1 MNTASIY
8 DSAIAGLQYAQ
19 AGMVATSQNVTGS
32 NVAGYVRRN
41 PDLQISTM
49 SPSSIEAGGTAFSVE
64 GFTRNFNALLQG
76 QLLSQQSKTSF
87 TATLTQAV
95 ATLDATLV
103 DPSASIA
110 TALGQ
115 FFNAA
120 GSLAND
126 PSNQAYQQALTG
138 AANLVGDR
146 IRGLADVVGNLE
158 SNARQGLADVL
169 NQANTLAPQLA
180 DINVKIRNATVPG
193 VSYPSGDL
201 LDERDR
207 ITTKLQE
214 LIGGTTTINEDG
226 TASYAI
232 NGLQLVDRQQSNQFA
247 NANHTTPL
255 TPDTF
260 PWGVQLKVNSPR
272 NREPVFTPMGSGE
285 GVDQSTGQIIPASL
299 PPFKDGQAGAYFV
312 LVQNFVPTLQKS
324 LNLLAV
330 ELVDKINS
338 VAIGTGATSINP
350 FFGFSS
356 SSGPLSSRAA
366 LTSALPV
373 PAAANVNAVLTNPA
387 LTYADLLDTNS
398 SAITPAQ
405 RKDLHAWLLS
415 DVVNARHFKSIATFS
430 ASQFANLNAATGT
443 DASAAMNSLQDL
455 RTTFT
460 APVTFITSSVANTIA
475 TWTNNHKTNEA
486 MSQVLSDQKN
496 AVSGVNLD
504 EEAANLVK
512 YQQLYNASSKLIQT
526 NRQMFDTLLAMLS
539 GN

>member
-41 PDLQISTM
+41 PNLQISTM

-76 QLLSQQSKTSF
+76 QLLSQQSKTSY

-110 TALGQ
+110 TALGN

-126 PSNQAYQQALTG
+126 PNNQAYQQALAG
-138 AANLVGDR
+138 ASNQVGDR
-146 IRGLADVVGNLE
+146 IRGLADVVGTLE
-158 SNARQGLADVL
+158 KDARQGMADVL

-180 DINVKIRNATVPG
+180 DVNARINAATVPG

-207 ITTKLQE
+207 ITSRLQE
-214 LIGGTTTINEDG
+214 LIGGTTTINDDG
-226 TASYAI
+226 TASYSVD
-232 NGLQLVDRQQSNQFA
+232 GMQLVDRTRANRFSQASGASTITPDESLPLSLYLAVPAGPQVGQQSGSLQINGKQQV
-247 NANHTTPL
+247 TPL
-255 TPDTF
+255 SAT
-260 PWGVQLKVNSPR
+260 
-272 NREPVFTPMGSGE
+272 
-285 GVDQSTGQIIPASL
+285 A
-299 PPFKDGQAGAYFV
+299 FKDGQAGAYAL

-324 LNLLAV
+324 LNLLSL
-330 ELVDKINS
+330 ELVNKVNTVSTGVGGGTIASIFGFDSTSGGTPITDLSAEQTTSHRSVKSLLESASFDDLINMANPASSQYSSEVDQALSNQTFDARLFKS
-338 VAIGTGATSINP
+338 VASFA
-350 FFGFSS
+350 
-356 SSGPLSSRAA
+356 
-366 LTSALPV
+366 
-373 PAAANVNAVLTNPA
+373 
-387 LTYADLLDTNS
+387 
-398 SAITPAQ
+398 
-405 RKDLHAWLLS
+405 
-415 DVVNARHFKSIATFS
+415 
-430 ASQFANLNAATGT
+430 ASQFASVTATAAT
-443 DASAAMNSLQDL
+443 SLEGL
-455 RTTFT
+455 RSTFT
-460 APVTFITSSVANTIA
+460 EPVTFITSSVANTIS
-475 TWTNNHKTNEA
+475 TWTNNHKTNEV
-486 MSQVLSDQKN
+486 MSQVLSDQKS
-496 AVSGVNLD
+496 AISGVNLD

-512 YQQLYNASSKLIQT
+512 YQQLYNAASKLIQT

>member
-41 PDLQISTM
+41 PNLQISTL
-49 SPSSIEAGGTAFSVE
+49 SPSSIEPGGTAFSVE

-76 QLLSQQSKTSF
+76 QLLSQQSKTSY

-110 TALGQ
+110 AALGQ

-126 PSNQAYQQALTG
+126 PGNQAYQQALAG
-138 AANLVGDR
+138 AANQVGDR
-146 IRGLADVVGNLE
+146 IRGLADVVGTLE
-158 SNARQGLADVL
+158 KDARQGMADVL

-180 DINVKIRNATVPG
+180 DINARINAATVPG

-207 ITTKLQE
+207 ITSKLQE
-214 LIGGTTTINEDG
+214 LIGGTTTINGDG
-226 TASYAI
+226 TASYSVD
-232 NGLQLVDRQQSNQFA
+232 GMQLVDRTRANRFSQASGTRTITADDSLPISLYLAVPAGTQVGQQSGSLQI
-247 NANHTTPL
+247 
-255 TPDTF
+255 
-260 PWGVQLKVNSPR
+260 GGRQQV
-272 NREPVFTPMGSGE
+272 TPMSP
-285 GVDQSTGQIIPASL
+285 TA
-299 PPFKDGQAGAYFV
+299 FKDGQAGAYAL

-324 LNLLAV
+324 LNLLSL
-330 ELVDKINS
+330 ELVNQVNS
-338 VAIGTGATSINP
+338 VSSGAGAGSINP
-350 FFGFSS
+350 IFGFGST
-356 SSGPLSSRAA
+356 SGG
-366 LTSALPV
+366 SAVTDLG
-373 PAAANVNAVLTNPA
+373 AEQTANNRSVKSLLASASFDELINQANPA
-387 LTYADLLDTNS
+387 SSQYSSEVEKVLLNQKFD
-398 SAITPAQ
+398 
-405 RKDLHAWLLS
+405 
-415 DVVNARHFKSIATFS
+415 ARLFKSVASFA
-430 ASQFANLNAATGT
+430 ASQFANVTATAATTLEG
-443 DASAAMNSLQDL
+443 L
-455 RTTFT
+455 RSTFSE
-460 APVTFITSSVANTIA
+460 PVTFITSSVANTIS
-475 TWTNNHKTNEA
+475 TWTNQHKTNEA
-486 MSQVLSDQKN
+486 MSQVLSDQKS
-496 AVSGVNLD
+496 AISGVNLD

-512 YQQLYNASSKLIQT
+512 YQQLYNAASKMIQT

>member
-41 PDLQISTM
+41 PNLQVSTL
-49 SPSSIEAGGTAFSVE
+49 SPSSIQAGGTAFSVE

-76 QLLSQQSKTSF
+76 QLLSQQSKTSY

-110 TALGQ
+110 TALGN

-146 IRGLADVVGNLE
+146 IRGLAGVVGDLE
-158 SNARQGLADVL
+158 KNARQGLADVL
-169 NQANTLAPQLA
+169 NQSNTLAPQLA
-180 DINVKIRNATVPG
+180 DINVRINAATVPG

-207 ITTKLQE
+207 ITSKLQE

-226 TASYAI
+226 TASYSVD
-232 NGLQLVDRQQSNQFA
+232 GMQLVDRARANRFTQASGASTITPDDSLPVSLYLAVPAGSVVGQQSGSLQIGGRLQA
-247 NANHTTPL
+247 TPL
-255 TPDTF
+255 
-260 PWGVQLKVNSPR
+260 G
-272 NREPVFTPMGSGE
+272 
-285 GVDQSTGQIIPASL
+285 PAA
-299 PPFKDGQAGAYFV
+299 FKDGQAGAYAL
-312 LVQNFVPTLQKS
+312 LVHNFVPTLQKG
-324 LNLLAV
+324 LNLLSL
-330 ELVDKINS
+330 ELVNQVNTVS
-338 VAIGTGATSINP
+338 TGAGALAPI
-350 FFGFSS
+350 FGFGST
-356 SSGPLSSRAA
+356 SGGSPITDLSGEQTTNNRTVAGM
-366 LTSALPV
+366 LGSASFDELINM
-373 PAAANVNAVLTNPA
+373 ANPTG
-387 LTYADLLDTNS
+387 
-398 SAITPAQ
+398 AQ
-405 RKDLHAWLLS
+405 YSKEVEIALLS
-415 DVVNARHFKSIATFS
+415 DKFDARLFKSVASFAS
-430 ASQFANLNAATGT
+430 SQFANVTATAATQLE
-443 DASAAMNSLQDL
+443 SL
-455 RTTFT
+455 RTTFSQ
-460 APVTFITSSVANTIA
+460 PVTFITSSVANTIS

-496 AVSGVNLD
+496 AISGVNLD

-512 YQQLYNASSKLIQT
+512 YQQLYNAASKLIQT
-526 NRQMFDTLLAMLS
+526 NRQMFDTLLAMLA

>member
-285 GVDQSTGQIIPASL
+285 GVDQSTGQIIPASP

-366 LTSALPV
+366 LTSALPA

-387 LTYADLLDTNS
+387 LTFADLLDTNS

-430 ASQFANLNAATGT
+430 ASQFANLNAAPGT

>member
-8 DSAIAGLQYAQ
+8 DSAMAGLQYAQ

-32 NVAGYVRRN
+32 NVAGYIRRN
-41 PDLQISTM
+41 PNLQISTM

-95 ATLDATLV
+95 STLDAMLV

-110 TALGQ
+110 TALGN

-126 PSNQAYQQALTG
+126 PNNQAYQQALTG
-138 AANLVGDR
+138 AALQVGDR
-146 IRGLADVVGNLE
+146 IRGMADLVGTLE
-158 SNARQGLADVL
+158 SNSRQGLADVL

-180 DINVKIRNATVPG
+180 DINARIKDATVPG

-207 ITTKLQE
+207 ITSKLQD

-226 TASYAI
+226 TASYSVD
-232 NGLQLVDRQQSNQFA
+232 GMQLVDRVRA
-247 NANHTTPL
+247 NRFSQASGAPTIA
-255 TPDTF
+255 PDDS
-260 PWGVQLKVNSPR
+260 Q
-272 NREPVFTPMGSGE
+272 PVSLYLE
-285 GVDQSTGQIIPASL
+285 VPASPQPGSTSGNL
-299 PPFKDGQAGAYFV
+299 QINGKLQLTRLSATAFKDGQAGAYAL

-324 LNLLAV
+324 LNLLSL
-330 ELVDKINS
+330 ELVGQVNT
-338 VAIGTGATSINP
+338 VASGVGASTLAPI
-350 FFGFSS
+350 FGFSATS
-356 SSGPLSSRAA
+356 SSGSPITDLTTEQTVNNRSVAA
-366 LTSALPV
+366 LLASASFDDLINMANPTSSLYSREV
-373 PAAANVNAVLTNPA
+373 ET
-387 LTYADLLDTNS
+387 TLLHQKFD
-398 SAITPAQ
+398 
-405 RKDLHAWLLS
+405 
-415 DVVNARHFKSIATFS
+415 ARLFKSVASF
-430 ASQFANLNAATGT
+430 AQSQFTNLTATAATSLEGLR
-443 DASAAMNSLQDL
+443 SAFS
-455 RTTFT
+455 
-460 APVTFITSSVANTIA
+460 APVTFITSSVANTIS
-475 TWTNNHKTNEA
+475 TWNSQHKTNEA
-486 MSQVLSDQKN
+486 MSQVLSDQKS
-496 AVSGVNLD
+496 AISGVNLD

-526 NRQMFDTLLAMLS
+526 HRQMFDTLLAMLS

>member
-41 PDLQISTM
+41 PNLQISTL
-49 SPSSIEAGGTAFSVE
+49 SPSSIEPGGTAFSVE

-76 QLLSQQSKTSF
+76 QLLSQQSKTSY

-110 TALGQ
+110 AALGQ

-126 PSNQAYQQALTG
+126 PGNQAYQQALAG
-138 AANLVGDR
+138 AANQVGDR
-146 IRGLADVVGNLE
+146 IRGLADVVGTLE
-158 SNARQGLADVL
+158 KDARQGMADVL

-180 DINVKIRNATVPG
+180 DINARINAATVPG

-207 ITTKLQE
+207 ITSKLQE
-214 LIGGTTTINEDG
+214 LIGGTTTFNGDG
-226 TASYAI
+226 TASYSVD
-232 NGLQLVDRQQSNQFA
+232 GMQLVDRTRANRFSQASGARTITADDSLPISLYLAVPAGTQVGQQSGSLQI
-247 NANHTTPL
+247 
-255 TPDTF
+255 
-260 PWGVQLKVNSPR
+260 GGRQQV
-272 NREPVFTPMGSGE
+272 TPMSP
-285 GVDQSTGQIIPASL
+285 TA
-299 PPFKDGQAGAYFV
+299 FKDGQAGAYAL

-324 LNLLAV
+324 LNLLSL
-330 ELVDKINS
+330 ELVNQVNS
-338 VAIGTGATSINP
+338 VSSGAGAGSINP
-350 FFGFSS
+350 IFGFGST
-356 SSGPLSSRAA
+356 SGG
-366 LTSALPV
+366 SAVTDLG
-373 PAAANVNAVLTNPA
+373 AEQTANNRSVKSLLASASFDELINQANPA
-387 LTYADLLDTNS
+387 SSQYSSEVEKVLLNQKFD
-398 SAITPAQ
+398 
-405 RKDLHAWLLS
+405 
-415 DVVNARHFKSIATFS
+415 ARLFKSVASFA
-430 ASQFANLNAATGT
+430 ASQFANVTATAATTLEG
-443 DASAAMNSLQDL
+443 L
-455 RTTFT
+455 RSTFSE
-460 APVTFITSSVANTIA
+460 PVTFITSSVANTIS
-475 TWTNNHKTNEA
+475 TWTNQHKTNEA
-486 MSQVLSDQKN
+486 MSQVLSDQKS
-496 AVSGVNLD
+496 AISGVNLD

-512 YQQLYNASSKLIQT
+512 YQQLYNAASKMIQT

>member
-41 PDLQISTM
+41 PDLQISSL
-49 SPSSIEAGGTAFSVE
+49 SPSSIEPGGTAFSVE

-76 QLLSQQSKTSF
+76 QLLSQQSKTSY

-110 TALGQ
+110 TALAN

-126 PSNQAYQQALTG
+126 PANQAYQQALAG
-138 AANLVGDR
+138 AANQVGDR

-158 SNARQGLADVL
+158 NDARQGLADVL

-193 VSYPSGDL
+193 VSFPSGDL

-207 ITTKLQE
+207 ITSKLQE

-226 TASYAI
+226 TASYSL
-232 NGLQLVDRQQSNQFA
+232 NGLQLVDRQSFNQFT
-247 NANHTTPL
+247 NSSHTTPV
-255 TPDTF
+255 TADAF
-260 PWGVQLKVNSPR
+260 PWGVQLRVNSPR
-272 NREPVFTPMGSGE
+272 NQPSVYTPLGSPETVQTQNGQPV
-285 GVDQSTGQIIPASL
+285 VVPASA
-299 PPFKDGQAGAYFV
+299 PPFKDGQAGAYFL

-330 ELVDKINS
+330 ELVHRVNDVTGSSSPIFGFQRTDGVSGYVSDLAAVDTLGQSIAVTTPVNPNSMAALVNSPGFDTFQELVDGATPGSSTYSRTVSS
-338 VAIGTGATSINP
+338 VALAFDARRFT
-350 FFGFSS
+350 
-356 SSGPLSSRAA
+356 
-366 LTSALPV
+366 
-373 PAAANVNAVLTNPA
+373 AV
-387 LTYADLLDTNS
+387 
-398 SAITPAQ
+398 I
-405 RKDLHAWLLS
+405 
-415 DVVNARHFKSIATFS
+415 
-430 ASQFANLNAATGT
+430 
-443 DASAAMNSLQDL
+443 ASAPTLTATTANSLEGL

-460 APVTFITSSVANTIA
+460 QPVTFITSSVANTIA
-475 TWTNNHKTNEA
+475 TWSNNHKTNVA

-496 AVSGVNLD
+496 AISGVNLD

>member
-8 DSAIAGLQYAQ
+8 DNAIAGLQYAQ

-41 PDLQISTM
+41 PNLQVSTLA
-49 SPSSIEAGGTAFSVE
+49 PSSIQAGGTAFSVE

-76 QLLSQQSKTSF
+76 QLLSQQSKTSY

-110 TALGQ
+110 TALGN

-126 PSNQAYQQALTG
+126 PDNQAYQQALSG

-158 SNARQGLADVL
+158 MNARQGLADVL

-180 DINVKIRNATVPG
+180 DINLRINAATVPG

-207 ITTKLQE
+207 ITSQLQE
-214 LIGGTTTINEDG
+214 LIGGTTTLNEDG
-226 TASYAI
+226 TASYSVD
-232 NGLQLVDRQQSNQFA
+232 GMQLVDRARANRFTQASGAATIVPDDSLPVSLYLAVPAGTVVGQQSGSLQIGGRLQA
-247 NANHTTPL
+247 TPL
-255 TPDTF
+255 
-260 PWGVQLKVNSPR
+260 
-272 NREPVFTPMGSGE
+272 GSG
-285 GVDQSTGQIIPASL
+285 A
-299 PPFKDGQAGAYFV
+299 FKDGQAGAYAL
-312 LVQNFVPTLQKS
+312 LVQNFVPTLQKG
-324 LNLLAV
+324 LNLLSL
-330 ELVDKINS
+330 ELVNQVNTVS
-338 VAIGTGATSINP
+338 TGAGPMAPI
-350 FFGFSS
+350 FGFGSI
-356 SSGPLSSRAA
+356 SGG
-366 LTSALPV
+366 
-373 PAAANVNAVLTNPA
+373 
-387 LTYADLLDTNS
+387 
-398 SAITPAQ
+398 SAITDLSVETTSNNRSVTAMLGSASFDTLINMANPASNQ
-405 RKDLHAWLLS
+405 YSKEVENALLS
-415 DVVNARHFKSIATFS
+415 AKFDARLFQSVASFAS
-430 ASQFANLNAATGT
+430 SQFANVTATAATQLE
-443 DASAAMNSLQDL
+443 SL
-455 RTTFT
+455 RTTFSE
-460 APVTFITSSVANTIA
+460 PVTFITSSVANTIS
-475 TWTNNHKTNEA
+475 TWTHNHKTNEA

-496 AVSGVNLD
+496 AISGVNLD

-512 YQQLYNASSKLIQT
+512 YQQLYNAASKLIQT
-526 NRQMFDTLLAMLS
+526 NRQMFDTLLAMLA

>member
-8 DSAIAGLQYAQ
+8 DSAMAGLQYAQ

-41 PDLQISTM
+41 PNLQISTM

-126 PSNQAYQQALTG
+126 PGNQAYQQALAG
-138 AANLVGDR
+138 AANQVGDR

-158 SNARQGLADVL
+158 KDARQGLADVL

-180 DINVKIRNATVPG
+180 DINVRINAATVPG

-207 ITTKLQE
+207 ITTKLQQ
-214 LIGGTTTINEDG
+214 LIGGATTINADA
-226 TASYAI
+226 TASYSVD
-232 NGLQLVDRQQSNQFA
+232 GMQLVDRTRANRFSQASGASTITPDDSLPVSLYLAVPAGPQVGQQSGSLQIA
-247 NANHTTPL
+247 GRQQVTPL
-255 TPDTF
+255 
-260 PWGVQLKVNSPR
+260 SP
-272 NREPVFTPMGSGE
+272 T
-285 GVDQSTGQIIPASL
+285 A
-299 PPFKDGQAGAYFV
+299 FKDGQAGAYAL

-324 LNLLAV
+324 LNLLSL
-330 ELVDKINS
+330 ELVNQVNS
-338 VAIGTGATSINP
+338 VSSGAGSINP
-350 FFGFSS
+350 IFGFGST
-356 SSGPLSSRAA
+356 SGGSAIADLGAERTPNNRSVKA
-366 LTSALPV
+366 LLESASFD
-373 PAAANVNAVLTNPA
+373 VLINQANPA
-387 LTYADLLDTNS
+387 SSQYSSEVEQVLLNQKFD
-398 SAITPAQ
+398 
-405 RKDLHAWLLS
+405 
-415 DVVNARHFKSIATFS
+415 ARLFKSVASFS
-430 ASQFANLNAATGT
+430 ASQFANVTATAA
-443 DASAAMNSLQDL
+443 NSLEGL
-455 RTTFT
+455 RSTFSQ
-460 APVTFITSSVANTIA
+460 PVTFITSSVANTIS

-496 AVSGVNLD
+496 AISGVNLD

-512 YQQLYNASSKLIQT
+512 YQQLYNAASKLIQT

>member
-1 MNTASIY
+1 VNTASIY
-8 DSAIAGLQYAQ
+8 DSAMAGLQYAQ

-41 PDLQISTM
+41 PNLQISTM
-49 SPSSIEAGGTAFSVE
+49 SPSSIQAGGTAFSVE

-95 ATLDATLV
+95 STLDAMLV

-110 TALGQ
+110 TALGN

-126 PSNQAYQQALTG
+126 PNNQAYQQALTG
-138 AANLVGDR
+138 AALQVGDR
-146 IRGLADVVGNLE
+146 IRGMADMVGTLE
-158 SNARQGLADVL
+158 SDSRQGLADVL

-180 DINVKIRNATVPG
+180 DINTRIKDATVPG
-193 VSYPSGDL
+193 VSFASGDL

-226 TASYAI
+226 TASYSVD
-232 NGLQLVDRQQSNQFA
+232 GMQLVDRTRSNRFSQA
-247 NANHTTPL
+247 SGASAL
-255 TPDTF
+255 TPD
-260 PWGVQLKVNSPR
+260 NSQPIS
-272 NREPVFTPMGSGE
+272 VYLA
-285 GVDQSTGQIIPASL
+285 VPASPQPGQASGNL
-299 PPFKDGQAGAYFV
+299 QLNGKLQLARLSGTAFKDGQAGAYAL

-324 LNLLAV
+324 LNLLSL
-330 ELVDKINS
+330 ELVNKVNTITSGAGGSAIAPIFGFAATSSAGNPITDLTAEQTTNNRSVSSLLASSSFDDLINMANPASSQYSLEVDTSLSNPKFDARLFKS
-338 VAIGTGATSINP
+338 VASFGQSQFTNVSATAATSLE
-350 FFGFSS
+350 G
-356 SSGPLSSRAA
+356 LR
-366 LTSALPV
+366 
-373 PAAANVNAVLTNPA
+373 
-387 LTYADLLDTNS
+387 
-398 SAITPAQ
+398 
-405 RKDLHAWLLS
+405 
-415 DVVNARHFKSIATFS
+415 ATFS
-430 ASQFANLNAATGT
+430 
-443 DASAAMNSLQDL
+443 
-455 RTTFT
+455 

-475 TWTNNHKTNEA
+475 TWNNQHKTNEA
-486 MSQVLSDQKN
+486 MSQVLSNQKN

-526 NRQMFDTLLAMLS
+526 HRQMFDTLLAMLA